1 MSGAWS
7 LGNSEMEGVNK
18 LENKH
23 ATIVAVITMKP
34 ETIQGGGAPVF
45 IADNKKHLQKISMT
59 LEKIMDASAHEI
71 EEDTM
76 IIVAR

>member
-1 MSGAWS
+1 ME
-7 LGNSEMEGVNK
+7 NQHSE
-18 LENKH
+18 
-23 ATIVAVITMKP
+23 IVAVITMKP
-34 ETIQGGGAPVF
+34 ETIQAGGATVF

-71 EEDTM
+71 DEDTM